1 MIYLCDS
8 NYGERHVSFAPLRA
22 FVREADGAI
31 VVFNPG
37 CRRSPETASEVYASL
52 EKAAESHGFIRRLVA
67 DSPARGEDLGGGW
80 HNVATLPAALLFAEG
95 LIAEIR
101 KDWTVSRQVKA
112 GDNEGPVR
120 VIVEA
125 EGDFARASFP
135 VKNQGRAAYR
145 AVVFV
150 R

>member
-95 LIAEIR
+95 LTAEIR
-101 KDWTVSRQVKA
+101 KDWTVSRQV
-112 GDNEGPVR
+112 NVR